1 MTRTLLSVFSLLGG
15 QRACTAVDRTIFQD
29 EDILV
34 GRMTTMKFGAILA
47 AFSMLAGSPALA
59 AAGST
64 SPASSILS
72 PWVALSAL
80 SGTASSTALCASA
93 VAGSSAATQGQAPGC
108 VLPLVDALPP
118 VVESVPM
125 AAPVAVA
132 SGGGLG
138 FLPLLLGLAAAAGA
152 VALLL
157 SNSEDGKDISPVPA
171 TPF

>member
-1 MTRTLLSVFSLLGG
+1 MRYSAAL
-15 QRACTAVDRTIFQD
+15 
-29 EDILV
+29 
-34 GRMTTMKFGAILA
+34 KFGAVGA
-47 AFSMLAGSPALA
+47 AISIMASGPA
-59 AAGST
+59 AA
-64 SPASSILS
+64 ASATAQPVASVLS

-80 SGTASSTALCASA
+80 GGTASSTALCASA
-93 VAGSSAATQGQAPGC
+93 IAGSSAATQGQAPGC

-152 VALLL
+152 IAFLL
-157 SNSEDGKDISPVPA
+157 SDNSEDGDFILPVPA

>member
-1 MTRTLLSVFSLLGG
+1 MRYLAAL
-15 QRACTAVDRTIFQD
+15 
-29 EDILV
+29 
-34 GRMTTMKFGAILA
+34 KFGAVGA
-47 AFSMLAGSPALA
+47 AISIMASGPA
-59 AAGST
+59 AA
-64 SPASSILS
+64 ASATAQPVASVLS

-80 SGTASSTALCASA
+80 GGTASSTALCASA
-93 VAGSSAATQGQAPGC
+93 IAGSSAATQGQAPGC

-118 VVESVPM
+118 AVEAVPM

-152 VALLL
+152 IALLL

>member
-1 MTRTLLSVFSLLGG
+1 MRYLAAL
-15 QRACTAVDRTIFQD
+15 
-29 EDILV
+29 
-34 GRMTTMKFGAILA
+34 KFGAVGA
-47 AFSMLAGSPALA
+47 AISIMASGPA
-59 AAGST
+59 AA
-64 SPASSILS
+64 ASATAQPVASVLS

-80 SGTASSTALCASA
+80 GGTASSTALCASA
-93 VAGSSAATQGQAPGC
+93 VAGSSAATQVQAPGC

-152 VALLL
+152 IALLL

>member
-1 MTRTLLSVFSLLGG
+1 MRYL
-15 QRACTAVDRTIFQD
+15 TA
-29 EDILV
+29 L
-34 GRMTTMKFGAILA
+34 KFGAVGA
-47 AFSMLAGSPALA
+47 AISIMASGPA
-59 AAGST
+59 AA
-64 SPASSILS
+64 ASATAQPVASVLS

-80 SGTASSTALCASA
+80 GGTASSTALCASA

-152 VALLL
+152 IALLL

>member
-1 MTRTLLSVFSLLGG
+1 MQG
-15 QRACTAVDRTIFQD
+15 
-29 EDILV
+29 EDNSV
-34 GRMTTMKFGAILA
+34 GRMTTMKFGAVVA

-64 SPASSILS
+64 SPSASILS

-80 SGTASSTALCASA
+80 GGTASSTALCASA
-93 VAGSSAATQGQAPGC
+93 IAGSSAATQGQAPGC

-118 VVESVPM
+118 VVEAVPM

-152 VALLL
+152 IALLL
-157 SNSEDGKDISPVPA
+157 SNSEDDKDISPVPA

>member
-1 MTRTLLSVFSLLGG
+1 MRYLAAL
-15 QRACTAVDRTIFQD
+15 
-29 EDILV
+29 
-34 GRMTTMKFGAILA
+34 KFGAVGA
-47 AFSMLAGSPALA
+47 AISIMASGPA
-59 AAGST
+59 AA
-64 SPASSILS
+64 ASATAQPVASVLS

-80 SGTASSTALCASA
+80 GGTASSTALCASA

-152 VALLL
+152 IALLL
-157 SNSEDGKDISPVPA
+157 SDSEGGDDIDPVPA

>member
-1 MTRTLLSVFSLLGG
+1 MRYL
-15 QRACTAVDRTIFQD
+15 TA
-29 EDILV
+29 L
-34 GRMTTMKFGAILA
+34 KFGAVGA
-47 AFSMLAGSPALA
+47 AISIMASGPA
-59 AAGST
+59 AA
-64 SPASSILS
+64 ASATAQPVASVLS

-80 SGTASSTALCASA
+80 GGTASSTALCASG

-108 VLPLVDALPP
+108 VLPQVDALPP

-152 VALLL
+152 IALLL

>member
-1 MTRTLLSVFSLLGG
+1 MRYL
-15 QRACTAVDRTIFQD
+15 TA
-29 EDILV
+29 L
-34 GRMTTMKFGAILA
+34 KFGAVGA
-47 AFSMLAGSPALA
+47 AISIMASGPA
-59 AAGST
+59 AA
-64 SPASSILS
+64 ASATVQPVASVLS

-80 SGTASSTALCASA
+80 GGTASSTALCASA

-152 VALLL
+152 IALLL